1 MQIRSIVLAVCL
13 GGAVVAA
20 AVTPQTAATQADS
33 VDALL
38 KDLKWRN
45 IGPAN
50 MAGRVTDIEAVEA
63 NPATVF
69 VAAASGGVWKSV
81 NAGTTWKPVF
91 TDKATSSIG
100 DIAIFQKDP
109 KIVWVGTGE
118 GCVRN
123 SASWGD
129 GIYKSTDGG
138 ETFTSMGLADSHHIA
153 RVVTHPADPNI
164 VYVAAQGHLWGYNR
178 ERGVFKTTDGGKT
191 WRRLAG
197 GLPNDDKTGA
207 GDLMMDPANP
217 QILYANMWERIR
229 KPYTF
234 ESGGPNG
241 GLYKTTNGGESWT
254 KLGGGLPTGSVGKI
268 GLTLYRKNSRIL
280 TAIVEAPRSQD
291 EKTPGPGI
299 YRSEDAGVTW
309 TFMNSSADRPFYY
322 NHIQLDPN
330 NPNRLYVL
338 QVPAQVSE
346 DGGKTFVRNLP
357 GIEGDFHAI
366 WIDPNNS
373 DRFYIGNDKGASV
386 TYDGGRNFIMFDN
399 MDIGQFY
406 AITADN
412 RDPYWLYGG
421 LQDSGNWGGPSNSRD
436 YNGIL
441 GDHWFKFHSG
451 DGFHTTVDP
460 DDWRIVYTETQNG
473 QVRRLDATFRQQGKS
488 VTPQTATI
496 MNYADVQAK
505 EGAAPQFRSNWSTP
519 LILSPH
525 DSRVMYL
532 GRNYLMRSTDR
543 GESWEIISPDLST
556 KDPEL
561 ISGPRPAMGERGGA
575 ETHAT
580 LITVVE
586 SPVVA
591 GLIWAGTDDGNVQVT
606 RDAGKTWTNLRPS
619 IPNTLVPQGTWVSRV
634 EPSHFEPGT
643 AYVSFDG
650 HRRMDMKPYILKT
663 TDYGKSWTAIS
674 SNLPAR
680 YPVYV
685 VKEDLKNPR
694 LLFAGTEFSAFVSID
709 GGANWRRLGGLPT
722 VPVHDLVIHPRDNDL
737 IAATHGRSIWILDDI
752 TPLQQLTPAVL
763 ESDVH
768 LFKNKVATIWT
779 AVSRGATRG
788 HLMFQGRNP
797 LTIAQRPPANSPSE
811 LQNSAAVSF
820 YLKDAPAGPVQI
832 EISSM
837 DGARTFTANVQAT
850 AGISR
855 YLWPMRFGGPG
866 GGGPGG
872 GGGGRRGGGAGG
884 AGGAAVGAGGAA
896 GQRSGGA
903 AAGGAAAAG
912 GGGQRGG
919 GAGGGRAGGGGDPA
933 DPDAPPPPTPGG
945 GGGTAEPGTYRV
957 KITANGKSLTST
969 LTVRA
974 DPGID
979 K

>member
-1 MQIRSIVLAVCL
+1 MQIRSLLVALLL
-13 GGAVVAA
+13 GGAVVVA
-20 AVTPQTAATQADS
+20 AVTPQAPAAQADS

-38 KDLKWRN
+38 KDLRWRN

-69 VAAASGGVWKSV
+69 VGAASGGVWKSV

-138 ETFTSMGLADSHHIA
+138 DTFTSMGLTDSHHIA

-191 WRRLAG
+191 WRKLAG
-197 GLPNDDKTGA
+197 GLPNDDHTGA

-254 KLGGGLPTGSVGKI
+254 KLGGGLPAGTVGKI
-268 GLTLYRKNSRIL
+268 GLTLHRKNSRIL
-280 TAIVEAPRSQD
+280 TAIVEAPRSAD

-299 YRSEDAGVTW
+299 YRSEDAGATW
-309 TFMNSSADRPFYY
+309 TFMNPSADRPFYY

-406 AITADN
+406 AVTADN

-473 QVRRLDATFRQQGKS
+473 SVRRLDATYRQQGKTVS
-488 VTPQTATI
+488 PRTPTI
-496 MNYADVQAK
+496 MNYADVQTR
-505 EGAAPQFRSNWSTP
+505 EGAAPQFRYNWSSP

-525 DSRVMYL
+525 DSKVLYL
-532 GRNYLMRSTDR
+532 GGNYLMRSADR

-556 KDPEL
+556 KNPEL

-580 LITVVE
+580 IISVVE

-591 GLIWAGTDDGNVQVT
+591 DLIWAGTDDGNVQVT
-606 RDAGKTWTNLRPS
+606 RDGGRTWTNVRPN
-619 IPNTLVPQGTWVSRV
+619 IPRTVVPEGTWVSRV

-650 HRRMDMKPYILKT
+650 HRRMDLKPYILKT
-663 TDYGKSWTAIS
+663 TDYGKTWTAIVS
-674 SNLPAR
+674 TLPVR

-685 VKEDLKNPR
+685 VKEDLKNPS
-694 LLFAGTEFSAFVSID
+694 LLFAGTEFGAYVSVD
-709 GGANWRRLGGLPT
+709 GGAGWRRLSGLPT
-722 VPVHDLVIHPRDNDL
+722 VPVHDLVIHPREADL
-737 IAATHGRSIWILDDI
+737 IAATHGRSLWILDDI

-763 ESDVH
+763 QSDLH

-811 LQNSAAVSF
+811 LQNSAAVSY

-837 DGARTFTANVQAT
+837 DGARTFSANVQAT
-850 AGISR
+850 AGINR
-855 YLWPMRFGGPG
+855 YFWPLRFGAGGGGPG
-866 GGGPGG
+866 GGG
-872 GGGGRRGGGAGG
+872 GGGGRRGGGAAGG
-884 AGGAAVGAGGAA
+884 AGGGAA
-896 GQRSGGA
+896 G
-903 AAGGAAAAG
+903 GGAAAAG
-912 GGGQRGG
+912 GGG
-919 GAGGGRAGGGGDPA
+919 GRAAAAGAPP
-933 DPDAPPPPTPGG
+933 DPDAPPPQAAGG
-945 GGGTAEPGTYRV
+945 GANVAEPGTYRV
-957 KITANGKSLTST
+957 KITANGKSATT
-969 LTVRA
+969 TVTVRA
-974 DPGID
+974 DPG